1 MPRQITKKQ
10 WTKFV
15 LIVLGFVVLLT
26 GLYLRLLSVRDKA
39 IDEEDRKVPAPVRTI
54 GIKKEDV
61 VIYKSVLGRVE
72 GSQTVTV
79 FTEVSGWV
87 KEIRAERGDRVNKDE
102 VLLVLEDQKTGL
114 SMSEAEGRLN
124 SARAQLRES
133 QRQYEQNK
141 KLFEKGIIARDT
153 LESSLNQL
161 RSNESTVNS
170 LEASYRIMKWEYE
183 QLSVRSPI
191 EGRVIEIIPDVGQEL
206 QVNERAARVVNS
218 QEKKVMAGVD
228 ASMAKVVSEGTEV
241 KIHAEKNG
249 EEILQKG
256 YVTGISED
264 VDENSSLYSLE
275 VRMAEESGDLLPG
288 EIVTLEIPVQKLEG
302 VVKVPVTSVYSDN
315 DHYYIYVAK
324 DNTAVRIKIDDVKWI
339 NDNFGLIDPASL
351 PEKSRIIT
359 EGSAALNDGDQLKL
373 IN

>member
-10 WTKFV
+10 WIKFA

-26 GLYLRLLSVRDKA
+26 GLYIRLLSVRDKA
-39 IDEEDRKVPAPVRTI
+39 TEQEDTKVPVPVRTI
-54 GIKKEDV
+54 EIKKEDV
-61 VIYKSVLGRVE
+61 EIYKSVIGRVE

-79 FTEVSGWV
+79 YTEVSGWV
-87 KEIRAERGDRVNKDE
+87 KEIKAERGDSVKKDE
-102 VLLVLEDQKTGL
+102 VLLVMEDQKTGFSL
-114 SMSEAEGRLN
+114 SEAEGRLN
-124 SARAQLRES
+124 SAKAQLRES
-133 QRQYEQNK
+133 QRQYNQNK
-141 KLFEKGIIARDT
+141 ELFDKGIIARDT

-170 LEASYRIMKWEYE
+170 LEASYQIMKWEYE

-206 QVNERAARVVNS
+206 DVNDRVARVVNS
-218 QEKKVMAGVD
+218 EEKQVIAGVD
-228 ASMAKVVSEGTEV
+228 ASTAKVISGGTEV
-241 KIHAEKNG
+241 KIHVEKNG
-249 EEILQKG
+249 REILKKG

-275 VRMAEESGDLLPG
+275 VRIAEESGDMLPG
-288 EIVTLEIPVQKLEG
+288 EIVTLEIPVQKMEG
-302 VVKVPVTSVYSDN
+302 VVRVPVTSVYSDN

-324 DNTAVRIKIDDVKWI
+324 DDIAMKIKIDDVKWI

-351 PEKSRIIT
+351 PENSRIIT
-359 EGSAALNDGDQLKL
+359 EGSAALNDGDQLKT